1 MVAKPALSKPGGE
14 QPADVLNIHIG
25 ADSSMEKYPAKQH
38 ARNVARRL
46 PTRSGL
52 IYLEGMPEVLFE
64 DSDEA
69 IKFRQKRYFLY
80 LTGAVD
86 MPDCFVTYSIA
97 QDKLIL
103 YIPPFDPNQVLWSGF
118 PPSIED
124 CIFKYDVDEVLYSNS
139 ITDKIME
146 FHFTF
151 QSSPIYTIHHQVSR
165 IPQRIPGRFISGQY
179 LQPAI
184 DDCRVYKDD
193 YEIKLLRRANIISA
207 NAHRAV
213 LEAVQTAQSEAQLEG
228 IFVQTCIAQHAR
240 TQAYEPI
247 VGSGQNCATLHYTR
261 NDAPLSGK
269 QLLLIDAGAEWDGYA
284 SDVTRTYPI
293 SGKWTKEASEIYNIV
308 DEMQKECIKKT
319 VAGVDWRDTHL
330 LAHRIAIK
338 GLMSLGIL
346 YNGTAEEIFQCGTSR
361 AFFPHGLGHFLGLDT
376 HDVEGTPD
384 VDWKPAAGQLGSTAS
399 LPKPML
405 GRGLYRAVVRR
416 ILEPRMVITVE
427 PGIYFSRFII
437 QAFLS
442 HPAHSQYINETV
454 LEKYWA
460 VGGVRIEDDILVLGN
475 GKNENLTTAPRI
487 DPTGERD

>member
-1 MVAKPALSKPGGE
+1 MVTKPALSRPGS
-14 QPADVLNIHIG
+14 QPPADILNIRIT
-25 ADSSMEKYPAKQH
+25 ADPPMEKYPAKQH

-46 PTRSGL
+46 PTRNGL

-80 LTGAVD
+80 LTGVID
-86 MPDCFVTYSIA
+86 IPDCFVTYSIA
-97 QDKLIL
+97 HDKLTL
-103 YIPPFDPNQVLWSGF
+103 R
-118 PPSIED
+118 
-124 CIFKYDVDEVLYSNS
+124 K
-139 ITDKIME
+139 
-146 FHFTF
+146 FHLTF
-151 QSSPIYTIHHQVSR
+151 QSAPIYTIHHQVSR
-165 IPQRIPGRFISGQY
+165 IPSRIPGRLISGQY
-179 LQPAI
+179 LQPAV

-193 YEIKLLRRANIISA
+193 YEIKLLRQANIISA

-213 LEAVQTAQSEAQLEG
+213 LKAVQTAQTEAQLEG
-228 IFVQTCIAQHAR
+228 IFVQFCIVQYAR
-240 TQAYEPI
+240 TQAYDPI

-261 NDAPLSGK
+261 NDAPLKGK

-293 SGKWTKEASEIYNIV
+293 SGKWTKEASEIYKIV
-308 DEMQKECIKKT
+308 DEMQSECIKKT

-338 GLMSLGIL
+338 GLVALGIL

-384 VDWKPAAGQLGSTAS
+384 VDWKPTAGQL
-399 LPKPML
+399 
-405 GRGLYRAVVRR
+405 
-416 ILEPRMVITVE
+416 
-427 PGIYFSRFII
+427 
-437 QAFLS
+437 AFLD
-442 HPAHSQYINETV
+442 HPVHSQYINKTV

-460 VGGVRIEDDILVLGN
+460 VGGVRIEDDILVLDN

-487 DPTGERD
+487 EPTSEWA

>member
-1 MVAKPALSKPGGE
+1 MVAKPALSKPGGQ
-14 QPADVLNIHIG
+14 QPADILNIHIA
-25 ADSSMEKYPAKQH
+25 ADSMEKYPAKQH

-64 DSDEA
+64 DSDEPV
-69 IKFRQKRYFLY
+69 KFRQKRYFLY
-80 LTGAVD
+80 LTGVVD

-118 PPSIED
+118 PPSITD
-124 CIFKYDVDEVLYSNS
+124 CIFKYD
-139 ITDKIME
+139 IME

-165 IPQRIPGRFISGQY
+165 IPPQIPRRFISDQH

-193 YEIKLLRRANIISA
+193 YEINLLRRANIISA
-207 NAHRAV
+207 NAHCAV
-213 LEAVQTAQSEAQLEG
+213 LKAVQTAQTEAQLEG
-228 IFVQTCIAQHAR
+228 IFVQTCIAQLAR

-247 VGSGQNCATLHYTR
+247 VASGQNCATLHYTR
-261 NDAPLSGK
+261 NDAPLREK
-269 QLLLIDAGAEWDGYA
+269 QLLLIDAGAEWAGYA

-308 DEMQKECIKKT
+308 DEMQRECIKKT

-338 GLMSLGIL
+338 GLMSLGIM

-361 AFFPHGLGHFLGLDT
+361 AFFPHGIGHFLGLDT
-376 HDVEGTPD
+376 HDVEGAPD
-384 VDWKPAAGQLGSTAS
+384 SPGWSLLSNLEST
-399 LPKPML
+399 
-405 GRGLYRAVVRR
+405 
-416 ILEPRMVITVE
+416 
-427 PGIYFSRFII
+427 
-437 QAFLS
+437 
-442 HPAHSQYINETV
+442 SQ
-454 LEKYWA
+454 
-460 VGGVRIEDDILVLGN
+460 DS
-475 GKNENLTTAPRI
+475 
-487 DPTGERD
+487 